1 MNEVPISPVGN
12 LTSDPELNF
21 GPSGTPY
28 ARFTV
33 AQTPRKKGANGEF
46 EDDDTMFFRCT
57 AFGSTAENVAAS
69 LHKGDR
75 VLVVGRMKVSNYEK
89 DGQQRQSM
97 EVLVDH
103 VGPELK
109 WAQVTGLQRA
119 TGGGGGGQR
128 GGGQRQQQG
137 GGDPWGSAPQGG
149 QQRGG
154 QQRQGGLGGYQDD
167 EPPF

>member
-1 MNEVPISPVGN
+1 MNEVPVTIVGN
-12 LTSDPELNF
+12 VTGDPTLDK
-21 GPSGTPY
+21 GPSGAPY
-28 ARFTV
+28 SRFSV
-33 AQTPRKKGANGEF
+33 AQTPRRKGANGEY
-46 EDDDTMFFRCT
+46 EDEETMFFRCT
-57 AFGSTAENVAAS
+57 AFGSTGENVAAS

-75 VLVVGRMKVSNYEK
+75 VLVVGRMKTSSYQK
-89 DGQQRQSM
+89 DGENRTSM
-97 EVLVDH
+97 EVMVDH

-109 WAQVTGLQRA
+109 WAQVTGLQKA
-119 TGGGGGGQR
+119 TGGGQR